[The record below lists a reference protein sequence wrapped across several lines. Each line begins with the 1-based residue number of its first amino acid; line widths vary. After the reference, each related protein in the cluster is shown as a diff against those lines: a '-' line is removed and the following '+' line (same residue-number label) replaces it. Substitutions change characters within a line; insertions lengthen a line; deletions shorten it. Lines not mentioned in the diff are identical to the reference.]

1 MKPLPIFCFLIFF
14 SSQIFCQ
21 QPKYANTLLW
31 RISGKGLTKPSYL
44 YGTIHLT
51 DKKVFFLGDSVYSA
65 IDRSEG
71 FAAELDLNSIGVE
84 MMNQFMREEQEK
96 KATEPVKLKDVVSAE
111 IWERYKPLLAEKF
124 EKKAEN
130 ITLEELEENTSALEN
145 EIFRNGEMATFL
157 DAHLFGIAK
166 KKGKWVGGIE
176 EIADQVEHINN
187 YKNIEE
193 KIQTALYDEDYYRH
207 SLDWLISMYIG
218 QKLDSIDA
226 SMYREESGQKDYI
239 MIKRNL
245 KMARRMDSISVIRST
260 FFAVGAAH
268 LPGDSGVI
276 SMLRARGFEVSP
288 VISSKKIDPSKY
300 VLKSNKETWWPVE
313 IKDSAYFLSMPGVAS
328 RFELLESYGLNTKLF
343 FDISFMKLYMTMT
356 IELGEDRKKL
366 GADSLFNGFKK
377 QYAQKGADVKE
388 KIISVNGEEGRELR
402 FTTPEGTFKVQI
414 FLPGLERL
422 VLNAIMAFKEQSLV
436 DDESKNFFQSFV
448 VNTNSKKT
456 IKEETKWYSYTNQTE
471 SFTIDFPSQPVENKD
486 VRSEEGQIIHSFQA
500 MDLRS
505 QIFYGMRI
513 SSLKEGLYLP
523 LKDSTH
529 FLSLR
534 NDIRVRFENSHI
546 IDSSMLT
553 FYNFPACKITATA
566 TSEGA
571 EVVLEILSVLRGNR
585 NYYLFTLYQPGETS
599 KINAAKYLNSFKLLP
614 ISYPAWTIQY
624 SKEKKF
630 STSSPFSFKPYSS
643 DEREES
649 YTNSQRVIVYD
660 SLASHTI
667 FVDRTVIPSWY
678 WYSSDTALLRVWVN
692 KYLQY
697 TDDSLV
703 GYTIKNNDNSKV
715 AEFLIVRPGQT
726 TVKKVKLI
734 LYGNEIYEVFGTLAQ
749 QDIDK
754 AYYKFYDDFKILN
767 DPIPL
772 DINRPKFKELSQAI
786 QAGNKKEIGEIKGW
800 WDVIDFAQA
809 DLAGLQSLM
818 FKVYPDLD
826 SIYHSSINW
835 KIIQKIQQLDT
846 NNFTI
851 DFIKNNY
858 KSIAAEN
865 NRIKPLLVSYLAG
878 ISTKES
884 FSLIRQIVGDESY
897 PVGINMYYYLSLYD
911 SLRLTATLYPE
922 ILKLAG
928 SENLAS
934 QIFRVTTTLL
944 DSNLLTKSMIKTYEK
959 YFISGA
965 KKGIKEKSKDD
976 EVYEYYDL
984 ARILGMLNT
993 PESNKMLV
1001 EFSKYSDREMRY
1013 ISLIEMLK
1021 NNLPVDSRTVY
1032 TLASTDE
1039 YRYNLY
1045 EELRKL
1051 NKQTLFPRDY
1061 LSQEKLASSKLIT
1074 DHNDEEYP
1082 ITIKLVGTK
1091 TILYKGKQ
1099 QKVYLYRVFQSSD
1112 YEDSPATS
1120 DIKYYLGVAGP
1131 FSINGKDYNSN
1142 HEMTGIYWEKEL
1154 DINKLD
1160 ALLNEYLK
1168 SLKE

>member
-1 MKPLPIFCFLIFF
+1 MRPFLIFCFLFFF

-51 DKKVFFLGDSVYSA
+51 DKRVFFLGDSVYKA
-65 IDRSEG
+65 IERSEG
-71 FAAELDLNSIGVE
+71 FAAELDLNSLGVE
-84 MMNQFMREEQEK
+84 MMNQFMKEEQEK
-96 KATEPVKLKDVVSAE
+96 NATEPVKLKEAVSPE
-111 IWERYKPLLAEKF
+111 IWERYKSMLAEKF
-124 EKKAEN
+124 GKKAEN
-130 ITLEELEENTSALEN
+130 ITLDELEENASALEN
-145 EIFRNGEMATFL
+145 EIFKNGEMATFL

-176 EIADQVEHINN
+176 DFADQLEHFNN

-207 SLDWLISMYIG
+207 SLAWLIDVYIG

-245 KMARRMDSISVIRST
+245 KMARRMDSISAIRST

-300 VLKSNKETWWPVE
+300 ILKSNEETWWPVE

-328 RFELLESYGLNTKLF
+328 SFELLDSYGLNTKLF

-366 GADSLFNGFKK
+366 GADSLFKGFKK
-377 QYAQKGADVKE
+377 QYAKKGTEVKE
-388 KIISVNGEEGRELR
+388 KIISINGEEGRELR
-402 FTTPEGTFKVQI
+402 FTTTEGTFIVQI

-422 VLNAIMAFKEQSLV
+422 VFNAIMALKEQSLA
-436 DDESKNFFQSFV
+436 DDESKRFFQSFV
-448 VNTNSKKT
+448 INANSRKT
-456 IKEETKWYSYTNQTE
+456 SKERSTWYAYTNQTE
-471 SFTIDFPSQPVENKD
+471 SFTIDFPSRPIENKD
-486 VRSEEGQIIHSFQA
+486 VRSEEGKIIHSFQV
-500 MDLRS
+500 MDLQS
-505 QIFYGMRI
+505 QVFYGMRI

-523 LKDSTH
+523 VKDSAH
-529 FLSLR
+529 FLSLG
-534 NDIRVRFENSHI
+534 NDIRGRFENAHV
-546 IDSSMLT
+546 IDSSMTT

-571 EVVLEILSVLRGNR
+571 EIILEILSVLRGNR
-585 NYYLFTLYQPGETS
+585 NYYLYALYQPGESS
-599 KINAAKYLNSFKLLP
+599 KINSAKYLNSFKLLP
-614 ISYPAWTIQY
+614 IAYPAWTTEY
-624 SKEKKF
+624 SKEKNF
-630 STSSPFSFKPYSS
+630 STSSPFPFRAYKS
-643 DEREES
+643 EEQEES

-660 SLASHTI
+660 TLASHTI
-667 FVDRTVIPSWY
+667 FVDRTVIPDWY
-678 WYSSDTALLRVWVN
+678 WYSSDTALLRTWVN
-692 KYLQY
+692 RYLQY

-703 GYTIKNNDNSKV
+703 GYSIKNKDNSKI
-715 AEFLIVRPGQT
+715 AEFLVARPGQT

-734 LYGNEIYEVFGTLAQ
+734 LRGNEIYDVFGTLAQ
-749 QDIDK
+749 HDIDE

-767 DPIPL
+767 DPTSF
-772 DINRPKFKELSQAI
+772 DISRPKFKELSRAI
-786 QAGNKKEIGEIKGW
+786 QAGTKKEIGEIKGW
-800 WDVIDFAQA
+800 WGVIEFTQA

-835 KIIQKIQQLDT
+835 KIIQKIQELDT
-846 NNFTI
+846 NNITI
-851 DFIKNNY
+851 DLIKDNY
-858 KSIAAEN
+858 KNITAEN
-865 NRIKPLLVSYLAG
+865 NAIKPLLVSYLSD

-897 PVGINMYYYLSLYD
+897 PVNINMYYYLSLYD
-911 SLRLTATLYPE
+911 SLQLTASLYPE

-934 QIFRVTTTLL
+934 QIFGVTATLL
-944 DSNLLTKSMIKTYEK
+944 DSNLLTKSMLKAYEK
-959 YFISGA
+959 YFIAGA
-965 KKGIKEKSKDD
+965 KKAIKEKNKDD

-984 ARILGMLNT
+984 ARILGKLNT
-993 PESNKMLV
+993 PEANKMLI
-1001 EFSKYSDREMRY
+1001 EFTKYSDREMRF
-1013 ISLIEMLK
+1013 ITLIEMLK
-1021 NNLPVDSRTVY
+1021 KNLPVDPRTIY
-1032 TLASTDE
+1032 TLASIDE

-1051 NKQTLFPRDY
+1051 NKQSLFPHDY

-1074 DHNDEEYP
+1074 DNNDEEYQV
-1082 ITIKLVGTK
+1082 TVKLVGTK

-1099 QKVYLYRVFQSSD
+1099 QKIYLYKVFGSGD
-1112 YEDSPATS
+1112 YEDLPAVG
-1120 DIKYYLGVAGP
+1120 DINYYLGVAGP
-1131 FSINGKDYNSN
+1131 FSTNAKDYYSN
-1142 HEMTGIYWEKEL
+1142 HEITGIYWEKEF

-1160 ALLNEYLK
+1160 ALLKEYLD

>member
-1 MKPLPIFCFLIFF
+1 M
-14 SSQIFCQ
+14 
-21 QPKYANTLLW
+21 
-31 RISGKGLTKPSYL
+31 
-44 YGTIHLT
+44 
-51 DKKVFFLGDSVYSA
+51 
-65 IDRSEG
+65 
-71 FAAELDLNSIGVE
+71 
-84 MMNQFMREEQEK
+84 
-96 KATEPVKLKDVVSAE
+96 
-111 IWERYKPLLAEKF
+111 
-124 EKKAEN
+124 
-130 ITLEELEENTSALEN
+130 
-145 EIFRNGEMATFL
+145 
-157 DAHLFGIAK
+157 
-166 KKGKWVGGIE
+166 VGGIE
-176 EIADQVEHINN
+176 DIADQVEHIQN

-193 KIQTALYDEDYYRH
+193 KIQTALYDEGYYRH
-207 SLDWLISMYIG
+207 SLAWLINMYIG

-226 SMYREESGQKDYI
+226 MYREESGQKDYI

-245 KMARRMDSISVIRST
+245 KMARRMDSISAIRST

-300 VLKSNKETWWPVE
+300 VLKSNEETWFPVE

-328 RFELLESYGLNTKLF
+328 SFELLESYGLNTRLF

-366 GADSLFNGFKK
+366 GADSLFNGLKK
-377 QYAQKGADVKE
+377 QYAQKGTDVKE

-402 FTTPEGTFKVQI
+402 FTTAEGTFIMQI

-422 VLNAIMAFKEQSLV
+422 ILNAIMAFKEQLLV
-436 DDESKNFFQSFV
+436 DDESKKFFQSFV
-448 VNTNSKKT
+448 INANSKKT
-456 IKEETKWYSYTNQTE
+456 IKEKSKWYTYTNQTE
-471 SFTIDFPSQPVENKD
+471 SFTIDFPSKPIENKD

-505 QIFYGMRI
+505 QTFYGMRI
-513 SSLKEGLYLP
+513 SSVKEGLHLP
-523 LKDSTH
+523 VKDSTY
-529 FLSLR
+529 FLSLGD
-534 NDIRVRFENSHI
+534 DIRMRFENARV
-546 IDSSMLT
+546 IDSSMIS

-571 EVVLEILSVLRGNR
+571 EIVLDILSVLRGNR
-585 NYYLFTLYQPGETS
+585 NYYLFALYQPGETS
-599 KINAAKYLNSFKLLP
+599 KINSTKYLNSFKLLP
-614 ISYPAWTIQY
+614 IGYPAWTTQY
-624 SKEKKF
+624 SNEKKF
-630 STSSPFSFKPYSS
+630 STSSPFPFKPYKS
-643 DEREES
+643 DEQEEAH
-649 YTNSQRVIVYD
+649 TNSQRVIVYD
-660 SLASHTI
+660 TLASHTL
-667 FVDRTVIPSWY
+667 FVDRTVIPAWY
-678 WYSSDTALLRVWVN
+678 WYSSDTAFLRTWVN

-697 TDDSLV
+697 ADDSLV
-703 GYTIKNNDNSKV
+703 GYTIKNNDKSKI
-715 AEFLIVRPGQT
+715 AEFSIVRRGQT

-734 LYGNEIYEVFGTLAQ
+734 LYGNEIYDVFGSLAQ
-749 QDIDK
+749 HDIDK

-772 DINRPKFKELSQAI
+772 DISRPKFKELSQAI

-800 WDVIDFAQA
+800 WDVIEFTQA
-809 DLAGLQSLM
+809 DLVGLQSLM
-818 FKVYPDLD
+818 FKAYPDLD

-851 DFIKNNY
+851 DLIKNNY
-858 KSIAAEN
+858 KSITAEN
-865 NRIKPLLVSYLAG
+865 NRIKPLLVSYLAE

-897 PVGINMYYYLSLYD
+897 PVDINMYYYLSLYD
-911 SLRLTATLYPE
+911 SLQLTATLYPE
-922 ILKLAG
+922 ILKLTA

-934 QIFRVTTTLL
+934 QIFGVTTTLL

-959 YFISGA
+959 YFIAGA
-965 KKGIKEKSKDD
+965 KKGIKEKNKDD

-993 PESNKMLV
+993 PESNKLLV

-1013 ISLIEMLK
+1013 ITLFEMLK
-1021 NNLPVDSRTVY
+1021 NNLPVDSRTIY
-1032 TLASTDE
+1032 TLATTDE

-1051 NKQTLFPRDY
+1051 KKQSLFPNDY

-1074 DHNDEEYP
+1074 DNNDEDYP
-1082 ITIKLVGTK
+1082 ITVKLVGTK

-1099 QKVYLYRVFQSSD
+1099 QKIYLYRVFESSE
-1112 YEDSPATS
+1112 YEDSPATR
-1120 DIKYYLGVAGP
+1120 DIKFYLGIAGP
-1131 FSINGKDYNSN
+1131 FSINPKEYYSN
-1142 HEMTGIYWEKEL
+1142 HEITGIYWEKEF

-1160 ALLNEYLK
+1160 ALLNEYLD